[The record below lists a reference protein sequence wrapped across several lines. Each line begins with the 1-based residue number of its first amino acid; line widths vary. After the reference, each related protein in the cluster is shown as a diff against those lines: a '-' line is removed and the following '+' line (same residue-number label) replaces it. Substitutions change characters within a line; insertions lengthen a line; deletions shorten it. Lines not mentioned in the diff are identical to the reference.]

1 MDDDWEEGDNFR
13 FCTLESFRE
22 EGVWGEFGFEEGAW
36 GILTN

>member
-1 MDDDWEEGDNFR
+1 MDDDWEEGDNFC

-22 EGVWGEFGFEEGAW
+22 EGVWGEFGFEEEGW